1 MDNKKIEPVDFDI
14 LLKEVL
20 NSDDQLAEEEIV
32 EIDEFDENLLKDEN
46 NLELTDED
54 EESYLEEDISIDE

>member
-20 NSDDQLAEEEIV
+20 NSDDQLDEEEIV

-54 EESYLEEDISIDE
+54 EESYLEEDISINE

>member
-20 NSDDQLAEEEIV
+20 NSDDQLDEEEIV

-54 EESYLEEDISIDE
+54 EERYLEEDISIDE

>member
-20 NSDDQLAEEEIV
+20 NSDDQLDEEEIV

>member
-32 EIDEFDENLLKDEN
+32 EIDEFDEKLLKDES

>member
-32 EIDEFDENLLKDEN
+32 EIDEFDENLLKDES

>member
-20 NSDDQLAEEEIV
+20 NSDDQLDEEEVV
-32 EIDEFDENLLKDEN
+32 EIDEFDENLLKDDN

>member
-20 NSDDQLAEEEIV
+20 NSDDQLDEEEIV

-54 EESYLEEDISIDE
+54 EESYLKEDISIDE

>member
-20 NSDDQLAEEEIV
+20 NSDDKLDEEEIV

>member
-20 NSDDQLAEEEIV
+20 NSDDQLDEEEIV
-32 EIDEFDENLLKDEN
+32 EIDEFDETLLKDEN
-46 NLELTDED
+46 NLELSDED

>member
-20 NSDDQLAEEEIV
+20 NADDQLDEEEIV

>member
-20 NSDDQLAEEEIV
+20 NSDDQLDEEEVV

>member
-20 NSDDQLAEEEIV
+20 NSDDQLDEEEIV
-32 EIDEFDENLLKDEN
+32 EIDEFDETLLKDEN

>member
-20 NSDDQLAEEEIV
+20 NSDDQLDEEEIV

-54 EESYLEEDISIDE
+54 EEVI

>member
-32 EIDEFDENLLKDEN
+32 EIDEFDENLLKDES

-54 EESYLEEDISIDE
+54 EKSYLEEDISIDE